1 MLLTIVIAALA
12 ACGVLMILL
21 TLKEAFLPRPSC
33 ACHLIYLKSGRP
45 DPAAQVQACL
55 WRRRCGSLTGRLIFV
70 DRGLAP
76 QEQAAIALLLR
87 RAEDAVLCSPAQAAE
102 YTEMRS
108 NELGAGTDQRN
119 HRGGRV

>member
-1 MLLTIVIAALA
+1 MLLTIVMAALA
-12 ACGVLMILL
+12 ACGMLMILL
-21 TLKEAFLPRPSC
+21 TLKEAFLPRPSG

-55 WRRRCGSLTGRLIFV
+55 WRRRCGSLTGTLIFV

-87 RAEDAVLCSPAQAAE
+87 CAEGAVLCSPEQVAE
-102 YTEMRS
+102 HIKMGS
-108 NELGAGTDQRN
+108 NELGTGTDQRN